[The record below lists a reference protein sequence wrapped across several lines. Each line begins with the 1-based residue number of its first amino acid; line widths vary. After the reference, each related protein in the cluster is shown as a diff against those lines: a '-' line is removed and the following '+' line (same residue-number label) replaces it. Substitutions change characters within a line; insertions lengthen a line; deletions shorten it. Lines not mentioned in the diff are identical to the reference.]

1 MNTNLDIDLNIENYN
16 FNDLLKLFN
25 LKNNFTDN
33 ELRNCYKIVVQTHPD
48 KSGLDKKYFLFYTQ
62 AFKILKKVYE
72 YNNKKSSVLNEAKSK
87 IEYIGLSEDEK
98 GKQLLIKELQ
108 EKRPGEFNKWF
119 NSTFESLNLTNESN
133 DGYGEWLRSDEGLTG
148 DGDDDRDGSKKC
160 GSMNQ
165 LHSLIN
171 NKKQSLCALITKQE
185 IREYN
190 TLGNNNNLD
199 NNVKEYS
206 SGIFDKLQYDDLK
219 KVHLE
224 SVIPVCE
231 NDYEKIKKFNSTD
244 ALIYYRNRQEF
255 KPISK
260 EKANEELTNYYNT
273 LDKESC
279 ELAYRL
285 TKQAQDAEKKNE
297 LLWNSLRSLK

>member
-1 MNTNLDIDLNIENYN
+1 MTTDLDIDLNIENYN
-16 FNDLLKLFN
+16 FNDLTKLFN

-72 YNNKKSSVLNEAKSK
+72 YNNKKNSVLNEAKSK
-87 IEYIGLSEDEK
+87 IQYIGVSEDEK
-98 GKQLLIKELQ
+98 GKQHLINELQ
-108 EKRPGEFNKWF
+108 KKRPGEFNKWF
-119 NSTFESLNLTNESN
+119 NSTFESLNLNNESN
-133 DGYGEWLRSDEGLTG
+133 DGYGEWLRSDEDLTG
-148 DGDDDRDGSKKC
+148 IEKC
-160 GSMNQ
+160 GSINQ
-165 LHSLIN
+165 LHASIN
-171 NKKQSLCALITKQE
+171 NKKQSLSALITKQE

-190 TLGNNNNLD
+190 TLGNNSSLD

-206 SGIFDKLQYDDLK
+206 SAIFNKLQYDDLK

-244 ALIYYRNRQEF
+244 ALIYYRNNQEL

-279 ELAYRL
+279 ELAYKL
-285 TKQAQDAEKKNE
+285 TKQAEDAEKKNE
-297 LLWNSLRSLK
+297 LLWNSLRMLK

>member
-1 MNTNLDIDLNIENYN
+1 MDLNIENYN

-25 LKNNFTDN
+25 LKSNFCDK

-72 YNNKKSSVLNEAKSK
+72 YNNKKSSILDEAKSK
-87 IEYIGLSEDEK
+87 IEYIGLSEAEK

-108 EKRPGEFNKWF
+108 EKRPKEFNKWF
-119 NSTFESLNLTNESN
+119 NSTFESLNLNNDSN
-133 DGYGEWLRSDEGLTG
+133 DGYGDWLKSDEGLTG
-148 DGDDDRDGSKKC
+148 DGDKKC
-160 GSMNQ
+160 SSMNQ
-165 LHSLIN
+165 LHASIN
-171 NKKQSLCALITKQE
+171 NKKKSLSALITRNE
-185 IREYN
+185 VMEYN
-190 TLGNNNNLD
+190 TLGNNSNLD
-199 NNVKEYS
+199 SNVKEYS
-206 SGIFDKLQYDDLK
+206 SGIFNKLQYDDLK

-231 NDYEKIKKFNSTD
+231 NDYEKIKKFNSTE
-244 ALIYYRNRQEF
+244 ALIYYRNNQDLN
-255 KPISK
+255 PISK
-260 EKANEELTNYYNT
+260 EKANEHLTNYYNT

-285 TKQAQDAEKKNE
+285 TKQAEEAEKKNE

>member
-1 MNTNLDIDLNIENYN
+1 MNKNLDIDLNIENYN

-25 LKNNFTDN
+25 LKNNFCDN

-108 EKRPGEFNKWF
+108 ETRPGEFNKWF
-119 NSTFESLNLTNESN
+119 NSTFESLNLNNESN
-133 DGYGEWLRSDEGLTG
+133 DGYGEWLKSDEGLTG
-148 DGDDDRDGSKKC
+148 ESDGVEKC

-165 LHSLIN
+165 LHSTIN

-199 NNVKEYS
+199 SNVKEYS
-206 SGIFDKLQYDDLK
+206 SGIFNKLQYDDLK

-244 ALIYYRNRQEF
+244 ALIYYRNRQEL

-260 EKANEELTNYYNT
+260 EKANEHLTNYYNT

-285 TKQAQDAEKKNE
+285 TKQAEEAEKKNE
-297 LLWNSLRSLK
+297 ILWNSLRRIK

>member
-1 MNTNLDIDLNIENYN
+1 MTTDLDIDLNIENYN
-16 FNDLLKLFN
+16 FNDLTRLFN
-25 LKNNFTDN
+25 LKNNFSDN

-98 GKQLLIKELQ
+98 GKQHLINELQ
-108 EKRPGEFNKWF
+108 KKRSGEFNKWF
-119 NSTFESLNLTNESN
+119 NSTFESLNLKNESN
-133 DGYGEWLRSDEGLTG
+133 DGYGEWLRSDEDLINTE
-148 DGDDDRDGSKKC
+148 KC

-165 LHSLIN
+165 LHASIN
-171 NKKQSLCALITKQE
+171 NKKQSLSALITKQE
-185 IREYN
+185 IKEYN
-190 TLGNNNNLD
+190 TLGNNSNLD

-206 SGIFDKLQYDDLK
+206 SAIFNKLQYDDLK

-244 ALIYYRNRQEF
+244 ALIYYRNNQEL

-279 ELAYRL
+279 ELAYKL
-285 TKQAQDAEKKNE
+285 TKQAEDAEKKNE

>member
-1 MNTNLDIDLNIENYN
+1 MNMDLNIENYN

-25 LKNNFTDN
+25 LKNNFCDK

-72 YNNKKSSVLNEAKSK
+72 YNNKKSSILDEAKSK
-87 IEYIGLSEDEK
+87 IEYIGLSEAEK

-108 EKRPGEFNKWF
+108 EKRPKEFNKWF
-119 NSTFESLNLTNESN
+119 NSTFESLNLNNDSN
-133 DGYGEWLRSDEGLTG
+133 DGYGDWLKSDEGLTG
-148 DGDDDRDGSKKC
+148 DGDKKC
-160 GSMNQ
+160 SSMNQ
-165 LHSLIN
+165 LHDLIN
-171 NKKQSLCALITKQE
+171 NKKKSLSALITRSE
-185 IREYN
+185 VMEYN
-190 TLGNNNNLD
+190 TLGNNSNLD
-199 NNVKEYS
+199 SNVKEYS
-206 SGIFDKLQYDDLK
+206 SGIFNKLQYDDLK

-231 NDYEKIKKFNSTD
+231 NDYEKIKKFNSTE
-244 ALIYYRNRQEF
+244 ALIYYRNNQDLN
-255 KPISK
+255 PISK
-260 EKANEELTNYYNT
+260 EKANEHLTNYYNT

-285 TKQAQDAEKKNE
+285 TKQAEEAEKKNE

>member
-1 MNTNLDIDLNIENYN
+1 MNKDLSMDLNIENYN

-25 LKNNFTDN
+25 LKNNFCDK

-72 YNNKKSSVLNEAKSK
+72 YNNKKSSILDEAKSK
-87 IEYIGLSEDEK
+87 IEYIGLSEAEK

-108 EKRPGEFNKWF
+108 EKRPREFNKWF
-119 NSTFESLNLTNESN
+119 NSTFESLNLNNDSN
-133 DGYGEWLRSDEGLTG
+133 DGYGDWLKSDEGLTG
-148 DGDDDRDGSKKC
+148 DGDGDKKC
-160 GSMNQ
+160 SSMNQ
-165 LHSLIN
+165 LHASIN
-171 NKKQSLCALITKQE
+171 NKKKSLCALITRNE
-185 IREYN
+185 VMEYN
-190 TLGNNNNLD
+190 TLGNNSNLD
-199 NNVKEYS
+199 SNVKEYS
-206 SGIFDKLQYDDLK
+206 SGIFNKLQYDDLK

-231 NDYEKIKKFNSTD
+231 NDYEKIKKFNSTE
-244 ALIYYRNRQEF
+244 ALIYYRNNQDLN
-255 KPISK
+255 PISK
-260 EKANEELTNYYNT
+260 EKANEHLTNYYNT

-279 ELAYRL
+279 ELAYKL
-285 TKQAQDAEKKNE
+285 TKQAEEAEKKNE

>member
-16 FNDLLKLFN
+16 FNDLIKLFN

-108 EKRPGEFNKWF
+108 EKRPSEFNKWF
-119 NSTFESLNLTNESN
+119 NSTFESLNLNNDSN
-133 DGYGEWLRSDEGLTG
+133 DGYGEWLKSDEGLIG
-148 DGDDDRDGSKKC
+148 YDDGAEKC

-165 LHSLIN
+165 LHATIN
-171 NKKQSLCALITKQE
+171 SKKQSLCALIPKQE
-185 IREYN
+185 IKEYN
-190 TLGNNNNLD
+190 NLGNNCSLD
-199 NNVKEYS
+199 SNIKEYS
-206 SGIFDKLQYDDLK
+206 SGIFNKLQYDDLK

-224 SVIPVCE
+224 SIIPVCE
-231 NDYEKIKKFNSTD
+231 SDYEKIKKFKSAD
-244 ALIYYRNRQEF
+244 DLIHYRNIQEL

-260 EKANEELTNYYNT
+260 EKANEDLKNYYNN
-273 LDKESC
+273 LNKESC

-285 TKQAQDAEKKNE
+285 TKQAEEAEKKNE